1 MKRRSAKRALLL
13 SVLSIFVCV
22 VMLAGS
28 TFAWFTDTASSG
40 VNRIQSGTLDLKLE
54 YATAWDEQGNP
65 TQWTDVD
72 ADDAKDLSF
81 IRKTE
86 NGYAVD
92 PGMRWEPGGT
102 YQLQQLRV
110 SNAGNLAFKYKV
122 EITGIRGD
130 AVLNDVIDWT
140 VKVGEEDYALGV
152 EHHLPAN
159 DGETAYDVISIC
171 GHMQESAGNEYQEK
185 TIESA
190 KVRIYAVQDAVE
202 SDSYD
207 NQYDAKADGTPQFDT
222 WLDNV
227 IISGDKAA
235 DQDMTL
241 KDRET
246 NPTITAFVPAAS
258 TDEEK
263 LTLTRTAANTPGN
276 IEVVTG
282 TTAESVEVSLKDADG
297 NAVTAKAGTFFTL
310 TMSVGKNLNVLGF
323 YHRGEPMTKAASAE
337 AAASQNDTYYYD
349 AATGII
355 TYSTD
360 DFSPFTVVISK
371 SVFNGGNGTAAAPYL
386 IATGEQACKMETS
399 KGYFKLVDNIVVTDE
414 IYLSRKTYVVDLNGH
429 TIRLVYAENV
439 KPNNG
444 SVLYIGGKNG
454 KLTINDTSAAQ
465 TGAVIGSDK
474 SYTNKVTS
482 AVRAGNYGRLTIN
495 GGHFYG
501 MSEGTSCIF
510 VMTSMSSGS
519 KATVVI
525 NGGTFE
531 TATPSSGTY
540 FVLNH
545 QDGATAGCTITVNGG
560 SFKNYNPGVTTVDP
574 VNAKTGTIMLG
585 AGCKTT
591 ERVDGSDTWYTVSK

>member
-54 YATAWDEQGNP
+54 YATDWDEQGNP
-65 TQWTDVD
+65 TKWTDVD

-92 PGMRWEPGGT
+92 PGMFWEPGGT

-130 AVLNDVIDWT
+130 AELNDVIDWT

-227 IISGDKAA
+227 IISGDKAV

-323 YHRGEPMTKAASAE
+323 YHRGEPMAKAASAE

-360 DFSPFTVVISK
+360 DFSPFTVVISD
-371 SVFNGGNGTAAAPYL
+371 SVFNGGNGTEAAPYL
-386 IATGEQACKMETS
+386 IATGEQAYQMRNAE
-399 KGYFKLVDNIVVTDE
+399 GYFKLVDDIVVTNE
-414 IYLSRKTYVVDLNGH
+414 IYLSGKTYVVDLNGH

-444 SVLYIGGKNG
+444 GVFNVSGKKGN
-454 KLTINDTSAAQ
+454 LTINDTSAAQ

-482 AVRAGNYGRLTIN
+482 AVRAGNYGKLTIN

-531 TATPSSGTY
+531 TATPSNGTY

-545 QDGATAGCTITVNGG
+545 QDNATTGCTITVNGG

-574 VNAKTGTIMLG
+574 VNAKTGKIVLG
-585 AGCKTT
+585 TGCKTT

>member
-65 TQWTDVD
+65 TKWTDVD

-92 PGMRWEPGGT
+92 PGMFWEPGGT

-310 TMSVGKNLNVLGF
+310 TMQVGKNLNVLGF

-360 DFSPFTVVISK
+360 DFSPFTVVISD
-371 SVFNGGNGTAAAPYL
+371 SVFNGGNGTEAAPYL
-386 IATGEQACKMETS
+386 IATGEQACAMEDG
-399 KGYFKLVDNIVVTDE
+399 KGYFKLVDDIVVTDE
-414 IYLSRKTYVVDLNGH
+414 IYLSGKTYVVDLNGH

-444 SVLYIGGKNG
+444 GVFNVSGKKGN
-454 KLTINDTSAAQ
+454 LTINDTSAAQ

-482 AVRAGNYGRLTIN
+482 AVRVGNSGKLTIN

-501 MSEGTSCIF
+501 MSEGTSCIY
-510 VMTSMSSGS
+510 VMTSRASGS

-540 FVLNH
+540 YVLNH
-545 QDGATAGCTITVNGG
+545 QDSATTGCTITVNGG

-574 VNAKTGTIMLG
+574 VNPYTGKIMLG
-585 AGCKTT
+585 TGCTTT
-591 ERVDGSDTWYTVSK
+591 ERVDGSNTWYTVSK